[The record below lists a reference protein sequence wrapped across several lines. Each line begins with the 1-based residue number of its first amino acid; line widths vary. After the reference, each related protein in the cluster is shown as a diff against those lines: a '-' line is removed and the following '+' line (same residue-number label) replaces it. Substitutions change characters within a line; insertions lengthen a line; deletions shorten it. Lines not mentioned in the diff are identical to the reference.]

1 MMLKNIL
8 LVTICCTFSFF
19 ISCQNSNSTTKKI
32 NETISVDEFQ
42 KKLNPSSTSLL
53 IDVRTPEEYIGGHLQ
68 NSININYND
77 ADFKTKIE
85 KLDKSKPIF
94 IYCLSGGRSSNAA
107 TDMSEMG
114 FIEIYN
120 MKGGII
126 SWRNANLPIVTN
138 SNAAEKGLTIDEF
151 TKMVTNEKFVLVDF
165 NAKWCKPCKAMMPMI
180 EKIAVDKTDKL
191 ILKKIDADINSDLL
205 QAKNIESIPYFEL
218 YKNGKLVWHHS
229 GTIDEKTLL
238 EETKL

>member
-1 MMLKNIL
+1 MSKNIL
-8 LVTICCTFSFF
+8 FVVICYVFSFF
-19 ISCQNSNSTTKKI
+19 VSCQNSNSTAKKI
-32 NETISVDEFQ
+32 NETILVKEFQ
-42 KKLNPSSTSLL
+42 EKLNQSTTHLL
-53 IDVRTPEEYIGGHLQ
+53 VDVRTPEEYIGGHLQ

-77 ADFKTKIE
+77 VDFKNKIQ

-107 TDMSEMG
+107 TDMGDMG
-114 FIEIYN
+114 FVEIYN

-138 SNAAEKGLTIDEF
+138 SNTVEKGLTLDEF

-165 NAKWCKPCKAMMPMI
+165 NAKWCKPCKEMMPMI
-180 EKIAVDKTDKL
+180 DKIAVDKTDKL

-205 QAKNIESIPYFEL
+205 QAKKIESIPYFEL
-218 YKNGKLVWHHS
+218 YKNGKLVWHHA
-229 GTIDEKTLL
+229 GTIDEKTFL